1 MNMPAPLLHKIEQT
15 AERLQRSPRK
25 VHYLIAE
32 GELEV
37 VHDGRSVRIVVASED
52 AYVERL
58 RQRETVRRAAKTEAK
73 TEAKGR
79 PAIPSTS

>member
-1 MNMPAPLLHKIEQT
+1 MSNPLLHKIDQT

-37 VHDGRSVRIVVASED
+37 VHDGRSVRVVVASED

-58 RQRETVRRAAKTEAK
+58 RQREIERRAAKDEAK
-73 TEAKGR
+73 SKTEPKTK
-79 PAIPSTS
+79 AIA